1 MVQRPEG
8 EVEFF
13 SKASSVTSC
22 DHAFIIIEPQVL
34 EASNQFSS
42 QIAVPTCCDPLIIII
57 KPKVPEASKSCKS
70 PRSFSFLRPQAG
82 LKPASRWPQ
91 HGVKRPYEDLKNLGN
106 PLEISH
112 SEALATRPQEASRW
126 PQHGLKCAYLL

>member
-1 MVQRPEG
+1 M
-8 EVEFF
+8 F

-22 DHAFIIIEPQVL
+22 DHVFIIIEPQVL

-57 KPKVPEASKSCKS
+57 IKPEVPEASKSCDS
-70 PRSFSFLRPQAG
+70 PRSVSFLKLQAG
-82 LKPASRWPQ
+82 LKMASTWR
-91 HGVKRPYEDLKNLGN
+91 NLGK

-112 SEALATRPQEASRW
+112 SEALATRPQ
-126 PQHGLKCAYLL
+126 